1 MEKTSV
7 HLLSAFKLYI
17 YITGAG
23 VCTIQGMINT
33 EAWNPPAPRS
43 WAKIAWRVAKPV
55 FQPQDANVA
64 GGPAAGKVSSV
75 RLFMSVRRKNAKIIL
90 WATNSGN
97 VERIWKVPPQN
108 KTTGAPQKS
117 QGRQRSVRLL
127 LKMIE
132 LFWNGCIFPN
142 SHWLL
147 KKFQWAVSLF
157 GRLLEEP
164 LDAVYRWCHQECFGE
179 YSPRVDNLQ
188 VIYTIWYPQSFTLPF
203 WTFTNGTAETYLPL
217 LAGKPFPFLQDLRFF
232 GPVTKSQP
240 QKMTLE
246 TVHSQT

>member
-1 MEKTSV
+1 MWLVGQQLAKCHQCVSLCRSGEKMQ
-7 HLLSAFKLYI
+7 KLYYGQQI
-17 YITGAG
+17 PEMLKEFERSPPKIK
-23 VCTIQGMINT
+23 QQ
-33 EAWNPPAPRS
+33 EPHKNP
-43 WAKIAWRVAKPV
+43 K
-55 FQPQDANVA
+55 
-64 GGPAAGKVSSV
+64 
-75 RLFMSVRRKNAKIIL
+75 
-90 WATNSGN
+90 
-97 VERIWKVPPQN
+97 
-108 KTTGAPQKS
+108 
-117 QGRQRSVRLL
+117 GRQRSVRLL